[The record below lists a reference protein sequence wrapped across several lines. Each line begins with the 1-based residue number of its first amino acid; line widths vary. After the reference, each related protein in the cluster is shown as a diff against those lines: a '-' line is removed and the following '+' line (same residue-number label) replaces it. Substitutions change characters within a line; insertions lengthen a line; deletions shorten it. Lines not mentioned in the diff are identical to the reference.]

1 MLSTDSDPIVAI
13 ATAPGRGGIG
23 VVRISIGRA
32 GEAAAESLMRA
43 LTGQVLKPRHASYV
57 GFLDDAG
64 NALDHG
70 IALYF
75 PAPHSYTGEHVLELQ
90 GHGGPIVL
98 QLVLQRCVDAGQD
111 FALRL
116 AEPGEFTRR
125 AFLNDKLD
133 LAQAEA
139 VADLIEASTEAA
151 ARSAGRS
158 LEGAFSRDIHAL
170 VEEVVTL
177 RMLVEATLDF
187 PEEEIDFLEAADARG
202 KLARIRERLAAV
214 LRDARQGALL
224 REGLSVVLAGQPNV
238 GKSSLL
244 NALAGAELAI
254 VTPIAGTTRDKV
266 AQTIQIEGI
275 PLHVVDT
282 AGLRDTEDEV
292 EKIGIARTWSEIEKA
307 DVVLHLL
314 DARAVMTAEDKRI
327 AERFPKGVPV
337 LRVLNK
343 TDLTELP
350 AAVRDLEAED
360 GKAEGA
366 RCADLRE
373 VRLSAKHGDG
383 IELLRAELLRIAG
396 WQAGAESVY
405 LARERHLI
413 ALRAADE
420 HLTLA
425 AQHADQNAH
434 ALDLFAE
441 EMRLAQE
448 QLNSITGEFSSDD
461 LLGVIFSRFCIGK

>member
-1 MLSTDSDPIVAI
+1 MLSNDTDPIVAI

-23 VVRISIGRA
+23 VVRLSFGRS
-32 GEAAAESLMRA
+32 GEAAAQKAMHAMCGHA
-43 LTGQVLKPRHASYV
+43 LAPRHASYV
-57 GFLDDAG
+57 PFIDG
-64 NALDHG
+64 NGEALDRG

-98 QLVLQRCVDAGQD
+98 QLVLQRAIEAGRE
-111 FALRL
+111 FGLRL

-158 LEGAFSRDIHAL
+158 LEGAFSREIHAL
-170 VEEVVTL
+170 VEDVINL

-202 KLARIRERLAAV
+202 KLARIRERLDKV
-214 LRDARQGALL
+214 LADARQGALL

-266 AQTIQIEGI
+266 AQTIQVEGI
-275 PLHVVDT
+275 PLHIIDT
-282 AGLRDTEDEV
+282 AGLRETQDEV
-292 EKIGIARTWSEIEKA
+292 ERIGIERTWGEIERA

-314 DARAVMTAEDKRI
+314 DAREGVTSEDQAI
-327 AERFPKGVPV
+327 AARFPTGVPV
-337 LRVLNK
+337 VRVMNK
-343 TDLTELP
+343 TDLAGS
-350 AAVRDLEAED
+350 AA
-360 GKAEGA
+360 GA
-366 RCADLRE
+366 RDGDHARE
-373 VRLSAKHGDG
+373 VNLSAKTGDG
-383 IELLRAELLRIAG
+383 ISLLRDELLKIAG

-413 ALRAADE
+413 ALREARD
-420 HLTLA
+420 HLALA
-425 AQHADQNAH
+425 AGHADQH
-434 ALDLFAE
+434 SQVLDLFAE
-441 EMRLAQE
+441 ELRLAQDN
-448 QLNSITGEFSSDD
+448 LNAITGEFTSDD

>member
-1 MLSTDSDPIVAI
+1 MHNSDSDPIVAI

-23 VVRISIGRA
+23 VVRLSFGRS
-32 GEAAAESLMRA
+32 GEPAVRHAMQTLC
-43 LTGQVLKPRHASYV
+43 GQLLNARHASYV
-57 GFLDDAG
+57 PFIDEKGE
-64 NALDHG
+64 ALDRG

-98 QLVLQRCVDAGQD
+98 QLVLQRAIDIGREIG
-111 FALRL
+111 LRL

-158 LEGAFSRDIHAL
+158 LDGAFSRDIHAL
-170 VEEVVTL
+170 VEDVINL

-214 LRDARQGALL
+214 LADARQGALL

-266 AQTIQIEGI
+266 TQTIQIEGI
-275 PLHVVDT
+275 PLHVIDT
-282 AGLRDTEDEV
+282 AGLRDTQDEV
-292 EKIGIARTWSEIEKA
+292 ERIGIERTWGEIERA

-314 DARAVMTAEDKRI
+314 DARTGMNAEDVTI
-327 AERFPKGVPV
+327 AARFPGGVPV
-337 LRVLNK
+337 VRVMNK
-343 TDLTELP
+343 ADLAGVA
-350 AAVRDLEAED
+350 AAVTEVEA
-360 GKAEGA
+360 GGV
-366 RCADLRE
+366 RE
-373 VRLSAKHGDG
+373 VRLSAKTGDG
-383 IELLRAELLRIAG
+383 IALLRDELLSIAG
-396 WQAGAESVY
+396 WQAGSESVY

-413 ALRAADE
+413 ALRAARE
-420 HLTLA
+420 NLALA
-425 AQHADQNAH
+425 ADHADQNSQ

-441 EMRLAQE
+441 ELRLAQE